1 MELCDARL
9 AALQHSKDGKTVW
22 YTVPRRDW
30 RAANPFKPGDKVIPR
45 SFMLDGL
52 IPEVVPSVLIVED
65 PSGDHTYCYVDR
77 AIGHRD
83 YCWLETNDLI
93 KIGAVEVPRSDS
105 SNNKYKLADSWYMAG
120 LYKMMADIMVVVTNY
135 TKENK

>member
-1 MELCDARL
+1 MGTYKLELIQCYRCIDNKAARR
-9 AALQHSKDGKTVW
+9 S
-22 YTVPRRDW
+22 P
-30 RAANPFKPGDKVIPR
+30 NPFKPGDKVIPR
-45 SFMLDGL
+45 SFMVDGR
-52 IPEVVPSVLIVED
+52 IPEVVPSMLIVEE
-65 PSGDHTYCYVDR
+65 PKGDHTSCYVDR
-77 AIGHRD
+77 GIGHRD